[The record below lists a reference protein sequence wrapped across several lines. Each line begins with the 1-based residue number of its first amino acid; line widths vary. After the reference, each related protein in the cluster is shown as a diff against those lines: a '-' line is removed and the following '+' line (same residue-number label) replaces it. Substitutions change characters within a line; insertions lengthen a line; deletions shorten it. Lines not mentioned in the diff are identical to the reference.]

1 MLGKILFILYI
12 IFLVY
17 FLFLSDWYGREGVM
31 DEYHYNLV
39 LFKEI
44 KRFIKYRHQL
54 GTFAVFSNLFG
65 NILIFMPVGYFSAM
79 AGKFFPQSKRNTSSA
94 LHRSQTAHPDI
105 LQESGL
111 REYIQIRSQKKG
123 SRRLWKFSHISVQTH

>member
-39 LFKEI
+39 LLKEI

-54 GTFAVFSNLFG
+54 GIICGVLKFVWKYSDFHAGWLFFG
-65 NILIFMPVGYFSAM
+65 NG
-79 AGKFFPQSKRNTSSA
+79 
-94 LHRSQTAHPDI
+94 
-105 LQESGL
+105 
-111 REYIQIRSQKKG
+111 REKKK
-123 SRRLWKFSHISVQTH
+123 LF

>member
-65 NILIFMPVGYFSAM
+65 NILIFIISFFCFHRYSFRQWQEKEEAFLKRYF
-79 AGKFFPQSKRNTSSA
+79 GVF
-94 LHRSQTAHPDI
+94 
-105 LQESGL
+105 
-111 REYIQIRSQKKG
+111 
-123 SRRLWKFSHISVQTH
+123 V

>member
-1 MLGKILFILYI
+1 MTKKEAKRVRMLGKILFILYI

-44 KRFIKYRHQL
+44 KRFIQYRHQL

-65 NILIFMPVGYFSAM
+65 NIFCNGRRKKKLFQNV
-79 AGKFFPQSKRNTSSA
+79 
-94 LHRSQTAHPDI
+94 I
-105 LQESGL
+105 LEFLSDSLCRVNAADHESGML
-111 REYIQIRSQKKG
+111 
-123 SRRLWKFSHISVQTH
+123 